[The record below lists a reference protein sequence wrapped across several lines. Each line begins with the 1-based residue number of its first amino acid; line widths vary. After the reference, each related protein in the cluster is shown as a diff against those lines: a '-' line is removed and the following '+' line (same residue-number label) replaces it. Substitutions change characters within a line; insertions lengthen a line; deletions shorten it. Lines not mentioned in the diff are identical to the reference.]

1 MVKTYKMKDKS
12 DNFTIKKSN
21 GVFSLPARILG
32 IGKTGCGKSSICLG
46 NFLLLPEFY
55 RNDFLPENIFI
66 FSGSLHG
73 DLKLQTII
81 EQLEI
86 PSENCFDNFDEDI
99 GHTIYDMIVDNFNE
113 AIENNTR
120 PDHTIIIFDDLG
132 FTNRMNKNKKDS
144 ILDKLVSNGRKY
156 CCSTLCLG
164 QRITQFSSNIREQA
178 SGIVLFKAS
187 KKQKELIEADFNY
200 LPSKKQFM
208 DMLTCH
214 TEGKNDYMVIDLND
228 PNEHIY
234 KDKNFK
240 KICTCPDKLKK
251 CGGV

>member
-12 DNFTIKKSN
+12 DNFTIKKTN

-55 RNDFLPENIFI
+55 RHDFLPENIFI

-120 PDHTIIIFDDLG
+120 PDHSLIIFDDLG

-144 ILDKLVSNGRKY
+144 ILDRLFSNGRKY

-164 QRITQFSSNIREQA
+164 QRITQFNSNMREQA

-228 PNEHIY
+228 PDENIY

>member
-12 DNFTIKKSN
+12 DNFTIKKTN

-46 NFLLLPEFY
+46 NFFLLPEFY

-66 FSGSLHG
+66 FSGSLAG
-73 DLKLQTII
+73 DIKLSII
-81 EQLEI
+81 RETLEI
-86 PSENCFDNFDEDI
+86 PDENCFDNFDEVI
-99 GHTIYDMIVDNFNE
+99 GHTIYDMLVDNFND
-113 AIENNTR
+113 AVNNNMKA
-120 PDHTIIIFDDLG
+120 PHSMIVFDDLG

-144 ILDKLVSNGRKY
+144 ILDKIFSNGRKY
-156 CCSTLCLG
+156 CISTICLA
-164 QRITQFSSNIREQA
+164 QRITQINSNAREQA

-214 TEGKNDYMVIDLND
+214 TEGKNDYMIIDLND
-228 PNEHIY
+228 PDENIY

>member
-66 FSGSLHG
+66 FSGSLQG
-73 DLKLQTII
+73 DLKLSTIRS
-81 EQLEI
+81 ELEV
-86 PSENCFDNFDEDI
+86 PDENCFDSFDEDV
-99 GHTIYDMIVDNFNE
+99 GHTIYDMLVDNFNE
-113 AIENNTR
+113 AVENKMK
-120 PDHTIIIFDDLG
+120 PSHSIIIFDDLG
-132 FTNRMNKNKKDS
+132 FTNLMNKNKKNS
-144 ILDKLVSNGRKY
+144 ILDKIFSNGRKY
-156 CCSTLCLG
+156 LISTICLA
-164 QRITQFSSNIREQA
+164 QRITQINSNAREQA
-178 SGIVLFKAS
+178 NGIVLFKAS
-187 KKQKELIEADFNY
+187 KKQKELIEQDFNY
-200 LPSKKQFM
+200 LPNKKQFM

-214 TEGKNDYMVIDLND
+214 TQGKNDYIVIDLND